1 MMSMKPAIWL
11 EGRICE
17 HRLLPCFFRN
27 PFARF
32 LPFCHALQN
41 PDVAAVFSPSP
52 GVCLLLLIWG
62 IAPGIELHRF
72 RHRSQ
77 KFLCRRHAG
86 LQSSP
91 YLLLAAFPCL
101 HTEDDMGRWK
111 HVRCLGGYG
120 SSRPPIAPRR
130 KSHILESDGGRIEY
144 NISTYHLL
152 TLAHMKKQQPA
163 TTPSEVQWRWLNQI
177 PQGHSVANKERSLS
191 LRGAIRQLGVAP
203 RGGDEKHHHSDRLQD
218 QGPIRQEN
226 SVETTLILKNLVGG
240 SSVDGGLHGNPLKFW
255 AVNCHYGHCVLTAWK
270 PNLSITREFWKNVS
284 TGNGV
289 KTKCWDVVGEV
300 KDLKG
305 HKNDGKDAVEDQ
317 VDQWREP
324 IRRCYLGAGF
334 TMFTPKLS
342 SQSGD

>member
-1 MMSMKPAIWL
+1 MA
-11 EGRICE
+11 
-17 HRLLPCFFRN
+17 
-27 PFARF
+27 
-32 LPFCHALQN
+32 
-41 PDVAAVFSPSP
+41 
-52 GVCLLLLIWG
+52 
-62 IAPGIELHRF
+62 
-72 RHRSQ
+72 
-77 KFLCRRHAG
+77 
-86 LQSSP
+86 
-91 YLLLAAFPCL
+91 
-101 HTEDDMGRWK
+101 
-111 HVRCLGGYG
+111 
-120 SSRPPIAPRR
+120 
-130 KSHILESDGGRIEY
+130 
-144 NISTYHLL
+144 
-152 TLAHMKKQQPA
+152 
-163 TTPSEVQWRWLNQI
+163 SEVQWRWLNQI

-203 RGGDEKHHHSDRLQD
+203 HGGDEKHHHSDRLQD
-218 QGPIRQEN
+218 QGPMRQEN
-226 SVETTLILKNLVGG
+226 SVEATLILKNLVGG

-270 PNLSITREFWKNVS
+270 PNLIITREFWKNVS

-334 TMFTPKLS
+334 TPKLS